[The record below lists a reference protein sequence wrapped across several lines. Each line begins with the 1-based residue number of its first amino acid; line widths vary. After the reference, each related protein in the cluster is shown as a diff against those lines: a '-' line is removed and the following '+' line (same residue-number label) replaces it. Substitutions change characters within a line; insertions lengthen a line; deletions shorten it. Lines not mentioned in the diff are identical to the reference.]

1 MRRTARSARRLEVE
15 RGRLGPFLSP
25 VERCLPRDPLAALA
39 LLERPKWSLV
49 RRIAMVGM
57 GAYLVLAVAL
67 LAVKAVQLALG

>member
-1 MRRTARSARRLEVE
+1 MSRAE
-15 RGRLGPFLSP
+15 RENWRMP
-25 VERCLPRDPLAALA
+25 ALA

-57 GAYLVLAVAL
+57 GAYLVLAVVL